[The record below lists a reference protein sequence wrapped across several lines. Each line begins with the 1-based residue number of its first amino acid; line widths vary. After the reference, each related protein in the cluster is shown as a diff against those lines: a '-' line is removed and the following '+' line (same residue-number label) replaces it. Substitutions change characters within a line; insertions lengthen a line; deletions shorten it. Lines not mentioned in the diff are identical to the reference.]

1 MELCVKSS
9 SELHAQY
16 QALLLAK
23 KIGVD
28 CARFKDKNNDL
39 ESIEKVNQDI
49 IKNLMIKKESVNMI
63 DGNRYEAFGKNP
75 SDLRLPLMIL
85 SSAQAPAIS
94 DEETQD
100 DEESDDQEEA
110 ATETDPATQNTINV
124 EKTDI
129 AKGVFRGKAFSGELS
144 NQYSKDAVELLMDLN
159 DMTIGENISEKI
171 ENMVWPCRE
180 LKDPCTPADFFKS
193 KG

>member
-49 IKNLMIKKESVNMI
+49 IKNLMMKKQSVNMI

-94 DEETQD
+94 DQETQD

-110 ATETDPATQNTINV
+110 ATETNPANQNTINV

-129 AKGVFRGKAFSGELS
+129 AKGAFRGKAFSGELS